1 MSPCEIDSSKNYGRK
16 KRHHQA
22 NAGNDDS
29 RMSLLSFR
37 WWRQTRLN
45 SIAVTLAALTALATR
60 KLWSLWETVLGI
72 ISCLEWLHWGSKLTR
87 SRISTPHRRSWKALL
102 WIAGLKV
109 LAITSWHY

>member
-1 MSPCEIDSSKNYGRK
+1 MPPCEIDSAKNYSRK

-29 RMSLLSFR
+29 RMGLLSFR

-45 SIAVTLAALTALATR
+45 PVAVTLATR

-72 ISCLEWLHWGSKLTR
+72 ISCLEWVHRGSKLTR

>member
-1 MSPCEIDSSKNYGRK
+1 MPPCEIDSAKDYSRK

-29 RMSLLSFR
+29 RMGLLSFR
-37 WWRQTRLN
+37 WWRQNRLN
-45 SIAVTLAALTALATR
+45 PVAVTLAAMGTR

>member
-1 MSPCEIDSSKNYGRK
+1 MPPCEIDSAKNYSPK
-16 KRHHQA
+16 KRHHKA

-29 RMSLLSFR
+29 RMGLLSFR
-37 WWRQTRLN
+37 WGRQKRLN
-45 SIAVTLAALTALATR
+45 PVAVTLAALTTLATR

-72 ISCLEWLHWGSKLTR
+72 ISCLEWLHWGRKLTR
-87 SRISTPHRRSWKALL
+87 SRISTPHGRSWKALL

>member
-1 MSPCEIDSSKNYGRK
+1 MSPCEIDSSKNYSRK

-45 SIAVTLAALTALATR
+45 SVSVTLATLATR
-60 KLWSLWETVLGI
+60 KLWSLWEAVLGI
-72 ISCLEWLHWGSKLTR
+72 ISCLVWLHRGSKLTR
-87 SRISTPHRRSWKALL
+87 SRISTPHRRSWRALL

-109 LAITSWHY
+109 LSIDSWHC